1 MEGDDLLDVGQT
13 QTEALHIVDITRVDT
28 IELIEDL
35 LHILLLNTQTG
46 VTDREAQ
53 MILIIPGADIDIE
66 RLFGLTIL
74 HGIVHQISDGILEM
88 HLIDEDGRIDSLDLS
103 IDLTARM
110 LHTKCEGTG
119 NRLQEFVEVEFLL
132 LEGGLLAVEHRHLE
146 HFLPSKGS
154 L

>member
-1 MEGDDLLDVGQT
+1 
-13 QTEALHIVDITRVDT
+13 
-28 IELIEDL
+28 
-35 LHILLLNTQTG
+35 
-46 VTDREAQ
+46 
-53 MILIIPGADIDIE
+53 
-66 RLFGLTIL
+66 
-74 HGIVHQISDGILEM
+74 M

-146 HFLPSKGS
+146 HFLHKEAQA
-154 L
+154 LRLVVDDTTQML